1 MLLSCKTLNLPN
13 KSSKDKKNIFFLI
26 LQNHRIGMCKDDTRI
41 GRSLLNDMRQVEIDA
56 MNMRVFRSDQV
67 NVDSKTTSNIYQ
79 CFYALKTFVGFQN
92 LLHNQSGVI
101 DHSCVE
107 NLVES

>member
-1 MLLSCKTLNLPN
+1 
-13 KSSKDKKNIFFLI
+13 
-26 LQNHRIGMCKDDTRI
+26 
-41 GRSLLNDMRQVEIDA
+41 MRQVEIDA
-56 MNMRVFRSDQV
+56 MDMRVFGSDQV
-67 NVDSKTTSNIYQ
+67 NVDSKTTTNIHHS
-79 CFYALKTFVGFQN
+79 FYALKTSVGFQN